1 MEIQT
6 VHGSL
11 AIIKKVF
18 NNEVF
23 EINVCKYE
31 NVKEENLYTVII
43 LKETDVIYRN
53 IEMFSLLRNNNKF
66 VDFIECFSKD
76 SCLYVIFAYY
86 EEFPIDFQE
95 VSQLP
100 LIQRVAIVKQILSL
114 IIVLDMP
121 KSILYDALSNNNINL
136 DSSGKIYFNYFM
148 KNVDRYDNIKDKEV
162 IKRIGLICINVFNEE
177 LAINS
182 VDGLK
187 NLINDCEN
195 GVYTELI
202 DIYSDYIA
210 LNESFIKSLDLKD
223 EKKINIFRKILD
235 KILESLKK
243 IIPTLTMIALC
254 IGVVYLIITLTQTNK
269 EEKPTKINA
278 IGTENIYK

>member
-1 MEIQT
+1 LEIQT
-6 VHGSL
+6 VHGRL
-11 AIIKKVF
+11 AVIKKVF
-18 NNEVF
+18 NNDVF

-31 NVKEENLYTVII
+31 NVKEDNLYTVII
-43 LKETDVIYRN
+43 LKEADIIHRN
-53 IEMFSLLRNNNKF
+53 IEMFSSLRSNNKF
-66 VDFIECFSKD
+66 IDFIECFSKD
-76 SCLYVIFAYY
+76 SCLYITFAYY
-86 EEFPIDFQE
+86 EEFPINFQE

-121 KSILYDALSNNNINL
+121 KSILYDALSNNNVNL
-136 DSSGKIYFNYFM
+136 DSSGKVYFNYFI

-162 IKRIGLICINVFNEE
+162 IKRIGLVFINVFNEE
-177 LAINS
+177 LSINC

-195 GVYTELI
+195 GVHTEII

-210 LNESFIKSLDLKD
+210 LNENFIKSLDLKN
-223 EKKINIFRKILD
+223 EKKLSIFRKILD
-235 KILESLKK
+235 KTLVIFKK
-243 IIPTLTMIALC
+243 IIPIFTMLALC
-254 IGVVYLIITLTQTNK
+254 IGIVYLIIILTQTNK
-269 EEKPTKINA
+269 EEQPTKINA